1 MKVISGKTIADE
13 IKGSLKQANSAA
25 GVAPCLAI
33 IDIGTNKENALYTGL
48 KRNAVAAIGGT
59 TRSINLAEDTS
70 RERVLATIQELNQ
83 DEDVDGILLQLPVP
97 EGLEPYREEFLA
109 AIAPGKDVDGFNSCN
124 RGLLIGGEPYFVSC
138 AALACMD
145 ISRRFR
151 GPLSGKRVLLVGDSF
166 DVIQPLAIMFIKEG
180 CHVVVTPRYHPTDME
195 DMDIAIIEP
204 GAPFIVK
211 RQGIKEGAL
220 LIDAGF
226 HWHEERTCGNID
238 PEEFAGVEGYILPV
252 PGGMGPLLIAHLM
265 DNLTR
270 AAGKE

>member
-13 IKGSLKQANSAA
+13 IKSSLKQANSRA

-33 IDIGTNKENALYTGL
+33 IDIGTNKENSLYIGL

-59 TRSINLAEDTS
+59 TRSINLEENTS
-70 RERVLATIQELNQ
+70 REKVLTTIQELNQ
-83 DEDVDGILLQLPVP
+83 DEGVDGILLQLPIP
-97 EGLEPYREEFLA
+97 EGLEPYREEFLT
-109 AIAPGKDVDGFNSCN
+109 AIALGKDVDGFNPCN
-124 RGLLIGGEPYFVSC
+124 RGLLIGGKPYFISC
-138 AALACMD
+138 AALACMN
-145 ISRRFR
+145 ISRRFM
-151 GPLSGKRVLLVGDSF
+151 GPLSGKKILLVGDSF

-180 CHVVVTPRYHPTDME
+180 CHVVVTPQYHPTDME
-195 DMDIAIIEP
+195 GIDIAIIEQ

-211 RQGIKEGAL
+211 QQGIKEGAL

-226 HWHEERTCGNID
+226 HWYQERTCGNID
-238 PEEFAGVEGYILPV
+238 RDEVAGVQGYILPV

-270 AAGKE
+270 AARKE